1 MFWLFKTAQIGNV
14 QIWAIHR
21 ETEKERNI
29 VREERSIVREKPFRS
44 VSGISYLSS
53 TLDEEGK
60 VDSKARMW
68 EGSFAPSLLADAGGL
83 QPFFLAG

>member
-14 QIWAIHR
+14 QIWTIHR
-21 ETEKERNI
+21 ETEKERN
-29 VREERSIVREKPFRS
+29 IVREKPFRS